1 MKRISVM
8 LILVTAFLAGCSS
21 VSSTSSESLSVQE
34 SVLTSTVEQE
44 SETMINEEEKVLAV
58 YKSMQQAIIDKDID
72 ALDRIVKDGT
82 TFTHMSGK
90 TQTKEEYFGEIA
102 DGTLNYYRYKI
113 ENGKINVSG
122 NTATLSADVTLT
134 AKVYGTSGSW
144 TLPVNAHFEKI
155 NNEWIYTN

>member
-8 LILVTAFLAGCSS
+8 LILATALLAGCSS

-34 SVLTSTVEQE
+34 SVFTSTVEQE

-58 YKSMQQAIIDKDID
+58 YKSMQQAMIDKDID
-72 ALDRIVKDGT
+72 KLDRIVKDGT

-102 DGTLNYYRYKI
+102 DGTLNYHKYIAR
-113 ENGKINVSG
+113 EN
-122 NTATLSADVTLT
+122 LT
-134 AKVYGTSGSW
+134 
-144 TLPVNAHFEKI
+144 
-155 NNEWIYTN
+155 

>member
-1 MKRISVM
+1 MKRLGVV
-8 LILVTAFLAGCSS
+8 LILAALLCSGCSS
-21 VSSTSSESLSVQE
+21 ASSESSQNPTVQE
-34 SVLTSTVEQE
+34 SKITATEETE
-44 SETMINEEEKVLAV
+44 SEPMMNEEEKVLAA
-58 YKSMQQAIIDKDID
+58 YEKMQQAMIFKDTN

-113 ENGKINVSG
+113 ENCTITVSG

-134 AKVYGTSGSW
+134 AKVYGMSGSW

>member
-34 SVLTSTVEQE
+34 SVLSSTVEQE
-44 SETMINEEEKVLAV
+44 SETMINEEEKVLAA
-58 YKSMQQAIIDKDID
+58 YEAMH
-72 ALDRIVKDGT
+72 RIVKDGT

-122 NTATLSADVTLT
+122 NIATLSADVTLT

>member
-8 LILVTAFLAGCSS
+8 LILATALLAGCSS

-34 SVLTSTVEQE
+34 SVFTSTVEQE
-44 SETMINEEEKVLAV
+44 SETMINEEEKVLAA
-58 YKSMQQAIIDKDID
+58 YEAMQQAMIDKDID
-72 ALDRIVKDGT
+72 KLDRIVKDGT

>member
-44 SETMINEEEKVLAV
+44 SETMINDEEKVLAA
-58 YKSMQQAIIDKDID
+58 YEAMQQAMIDKDID
-72 ALDRIVKDGT
+72 KLDRIVKDGT

-122 NTATLSADVTLT
+122 NIATLSADVTLT

>member
-58 YKSMQQAIIDKDID
+58 YKSMQQAMIDKDID
-72 ALDRIVKDGT
+72 KLDRIVKDGT

>member
-44 SETMINEEEKVLAV
+44 SETMINEEEKVLAA
-58 YKSMQQAIIDKDID
+58 YEAMQQAMIDKDID
-72 ALDRIVKDGT
+72 KLDRIVKDGT

>member
-1 MKRISVM
+1 M

-34 SVLTSTVEQE
+34 SVLSSTVEQE
-44 SETMINEEEKVLAV
+44 SETMINEEEKVLAA
-58 YKSMQQAIIDKDID
+58 YEAMQQAMIDKDID
-72 ALDRIVKDGT
+72 KLDRIVKDGT

>member
-44 SETMINEEEKVLAV
+44 SETMINEEEKVLAI
-58 YKSMQQAIIDKDID
+58 YKSMQQAMINKDID
-72 ALDRIVKDGT
+72 KLDRIVKDGT

>member
-1 MKRISVM
+1 M
-8 LILVTAFLAGCSS
+8 T
-21 VSSTSSESLSVQE
+21 TTEE
-34 SVLTSTVEQE
+34 TE
-44 SETMINEEEKVLAV
+44 SEPMMNEEEKVLAA
-58 YKSMQQAIIDKDID
+58 YETMQQAMIDKDID

-90 TQTKEEYFGEIA
+90 TQTKEEYFGEIT

-113 ENGKINVSG
+113 ENGKINISG

-144 TLPVNAHFEKI
+144 TLPVNAQFEKI

>member
-58 YKSMQQAIIDKDID
+58 YKSMQQAMIDKDTD
-72 ALDRIVKDGT
+72 ALDRLYRDGT
-82 TFTHMSGK
+82 TFTHLFGK
-90 TQTKEEYFGEIA
+90 TQTKEEFFGEIA
-102 DGTLNYYRYKI
+102 DGTLNYFAYDI
-113 ENGKINVSG
+113 HDPQITVDGDEAAL
-122 NTATLSADVTLT
+122 TASVTLT
-134 AKVYGTSGSW
+134 AKVYSASGSW
-144 TLPVNAHFEKI
+144 TLPVNAHFTKTGGQ
-155 NNEWIYTN
+155 WIAHN

>member
-58 YKSMQQAIIDKDID
+58 YKSMQQAMIDKDID

>member
-44 SETMINEEEKVLAV
+44 SETMINEEEKVLAA
-58 YKSMQQAIIDKDID
+58 YEAMQQAMIDKDID
-72 ALDRIVKDGT
+72 KLDRIVKDGT

-155 NNEWIYTN
+155 SNEWIYTN

>member
-34 SVLTSTVEQE
+34 SVLSSTVEQE
-44 SETMINEEEKVLAV
+44 SETMINEEEKVLAA
-58 YKSMQQAIIDKDID
+58 YEAMQQAMIDKDID
-72 ALDRIVKDGT
+72 KLDRIVKDGT